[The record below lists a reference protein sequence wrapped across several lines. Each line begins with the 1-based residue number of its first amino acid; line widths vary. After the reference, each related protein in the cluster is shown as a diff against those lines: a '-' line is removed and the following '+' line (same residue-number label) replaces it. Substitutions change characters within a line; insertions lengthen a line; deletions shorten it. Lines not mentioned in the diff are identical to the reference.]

1 VTAGKTLFTYSGE
14 TVTGIPHGDA
24 PSLLDT
30 SYTITAEVD
39 IPRGGGEGMIHTNGG
54 RFGGYGFYLL
64 KGKPVFV
71 WNLLDLKR
79 VRWEAKEALTPG
91 KHTLEFDFK
100 YDGLG
105 LATLAFNNLSGI
117 GRSGTGVLKVDG
129 KPVARQK
136 MERTIPLILQWD
148 ETFDIGADTGTP
160 VDDRDYQVPFNLTA
174 KLDKLTIKLE
184 RPRLTPADIKKL
196 EAARSGPD

>member
-1 VTAGKTLFTYSGE
+1 
-14 TVTGIPHGDA
+14 
-24 PSLLDT
+24 
-30 SYTITAEVD
+30 
-39 IPRGGGEGMIHTNGG
+39 MIHTNGG
-54 RFGGYGFYLL
+54 RFGGYGLYLL

-79 VRWEAKEALTPG
+79 VRWEGKEPLAPG

-105 LATLAFNNLSGI
+105 LATLAFNNTSGI

-129 KPVARQK
+129 VEVARQK
-136 MERTIPLILQWD
+136 MERTVPLILQWD

-160 VDDRDYQVPFNLTA
+160 VDDRDYQCPFKLTA
-174 KLDKLTIKLE
+174 KLEKLTIKLD
-184 RPRLTPADIKKL
+184 RPKLTEEDIRRLQ
-196 EAARSGPD
+196 AARNGPD